1 MQLAYRRVGSGI
13 PLVLLHGLYGSGDN
27 WMTLANRLADTCEVW
42 LPDLR
47 NHGRSP
53 HSSEHTYPAMAH
65 DLHQFFQS
73 HALVSPW
80 ILGHSMGGKVALHF
94 ASLFCDL
101 PAGLIIA
108 DIAPVNYAAL
118 TESSEHVLEHLNS
131 MNALSALDL
140 NSALSRQAIEAQ
152 LAGYITHTAL
162 RRFLLKNLYR
172 DAHREWTW
180 RLNLEELKRALPHI
194 VNGMDQFNPASLRSD
209 MPLLFLK
216 GGRSPYVGSAESDY
230 IAHAFGGARIE
241 SCSEAG
247 HWLHAD
253 APEWIEAQIR
263 AAINNRN
270 FSSRII

>member
-1 MQLAYRRVGSGI
+1 MQLAYRRVGSGT

-53 HSSEHTYPAMAH
+53 HSPEHTYPLMAH
-65 DLHQFFQS
+65 DLHQFFQN
-73 HALVSPW
+73 HGLVSPW

-94 ASLFCDL
+94 ASLFRDL

-108 DIAPVNYAAL
+108 DIAPVNYSAL
-118 TESSEHVLEHLNS
+118 TESSEHVLEHLNI
-131 MNALSALDL
+131 MNALLALDL
-140 NSALSRQAIEAQ
+140 NSDFSRQAIEEQ
-152 LAGYITHTAL
+152 LAGYITQTAL

-172 DAHREWTW
+172 DAQRAWGW

-216 GGRSPYVGSAESDY
+216 GGRSSYLGLAESDY
-230 IAHAFGGARIE
+230 IARSFRGARIE
-241 SCSEAG
+241 LCSDAG

-253 APEWIEAQIR
+253 APEWVEAQIR
-263 AAINNRN
+263 TAIQYP
-270 FSSRII
+270 